1 MAYDNAQSQ
10 ALQVGGD
17 EDRSPTSTTHDP
29 NGIGEVEGE
38 RGPTGTISGGLP
50 GSDSPLESTVV
61 GGIIARL
68 IQDARERLGEMEE
81 CVTWYRREVAKA
93 QKRLDELEDLAK
105 QLSGEIPPE
114 E

>member
-1 MAYDNAQSQ
+1 MAYDNAQSE

-17 EDRSPTSTTHDP
+17 ENRSPTSTTHDP
-29 NGIGEVEGE
+29 YGIGEVEGE
-38 RGPTGTISGGLP
+38 CSSAGAICGGLP
-50 GSDSPLESTVV
+50 GSDSPLESSVV

-81 CVTWYRREVAKA
+81 CVIWYRREVAKA

-105 QLSGEIPPE
+105 QLSGENLPE